1 VFNLSRRKEINIV
14 GKHRSPRANLALG
27 RVLSF
32 IAGAINAGGFF
43 IVAQYTSHMTGIIS
57 LAADNIALG
66 DYINALFL
74 LIYIACFIIGAASTT
89 LITLTARKY
98 HLHSQYGLPL
108 ILEAFLLL
116 SILPIYKNGQEFHLL
131 IPYIIGIFCF
141 LMGVQN
147 ALITKASSAII
158 RTTHITGM
166 TTDMGIEIGKFLFL
180 RHQNGADYNKT
191 KAWSHCSIIIM
202 FFLGGIMG
210 AFSFKYW
217 GVCAV
222 LPPAFMLIIIALP
235 PILLDFYFYKRFYA
249 RKNHHKINS

>member
-1 VFNLSRRKEINIV
+1 MFNLSRRKEINIV
-14 GKHRSPRANLALG
+14 GKHRSQRANLALG
-27 RVLSF
+27 RILAF
-32 IAGAINAGGFF
+32 IAGTINAGGFF

-57 LAADNIALG
+57 MAADNIALG

-74 LIYIACFIIGAASTT
+74 LVYITCFVFGAASTT

-98 HLHSQYGLPL
+98 HLHSQYALPL
-108 ILEAFLLL
+108 ILEAFLLIFVL
-116 SILPIYKNGQEFHLL
+116 VIYKNGHEFALL

-180 RHQNGADYNKT
+180 RHQNGANYNKT

-202 FFLGGIMG
+202 FFLGGVIG
-210 AFSFKYW
+210 AFSFKYC

-222 LPPAFMLIIIALP
+222 LPPAALLFIITFPAIF
-235 PILLDFYFYKRFYA
+235 LDFYFYKRFYA
-249 RKNHHKINS
+249 RKNRQKISS